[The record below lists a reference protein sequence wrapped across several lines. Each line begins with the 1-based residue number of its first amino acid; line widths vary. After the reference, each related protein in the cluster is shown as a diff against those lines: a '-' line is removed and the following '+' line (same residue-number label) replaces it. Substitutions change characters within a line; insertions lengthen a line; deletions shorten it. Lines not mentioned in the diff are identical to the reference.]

1 MSIGLD
7 DLIVGGQ
14 LRVGTG
20 LCPPIKEGDIKIN
33 GSAHMEGPVVIGD
46 GIKIPLGE
54 AFSEED
60 AEGDTTPAGLAPA
73 NVMLTRC
80 YNADEDSSSADI
92 KRTVHAEGNIIVN
105 GDDGTPWAFNLN
117 GNQEIVGNTQTN
129 SALKITSFSTFGCS
143 ILGGARPLDIN
154 GGTVWVDAQGEA
166 YFAVGTGGMTMSS
179 RFGQADGKPKP
190 FDIQHPTKG
199 KGHRLRYAC
208 IEGPEV
214 GVYHRGRLRRGKEI
228 VLPYYWK
235 DLVHVESITVQLQ
248 PVGAH
253 QDIIVKRWDEQK
265 IYLQSNGGLPID
277 CFYHVYG
284 ERKDINPLIT
294 EYQGDSWKDYPDP
307 NYNPDKV
314 KYEDQTFTDPAFS
327 GPPNTITM

>member
-1 MSIGLD
+1 MSIGFD
-7 DLIVGGQ
+7 DVIAGGQ

-20 LCPPIKEGDIKIN
+20 LCPPIKEGDTKIN
-33 GSAHMEGPVVIGD
+33 GSAMMEGPVVIGEGSKIKLGAKRPD
-46 GIKIPLGE
+46 EETGAAPANLMVTRCYNDDKDCFTAAIKLAIQTEGNVDINGDRGKPDTLNINSAADTAIKITGSKT
-54 AFSEED
+54 AININGKTTID
-60 AEGDTTPAGLAPA
+60 AEGDAIFA
-73 NVMLTRC
+73 
-80 YNADEDSSSADI
+80 I
-92 KRTVHAEGNIIVN
+92 
-105 GDDGTPWAFNLN
+105 GTS
-117 GNQEIVGNTQTN
+117 G
-129 SALKITSFSTFGCS
+129 K
-143 ILGGARPLDIN
+143 
-154 GGTVWVDAQGEA
+154 
-166 YFAVGTGGMTMSS
+166 TMSA
-179 RFGQADGKPKP
+179 RFAESDGKPKP

-228 VLPYYWK
+228 SLPYYWK

-294 EYQGDSWKDYPDP
+294 EYEGNECFDYPDS
-307 NYNPDKV
+307 NYKPGVVNPLYD
-314 KYEDQTFTDPAFS
+314 DPAFS

>member
-1 MSIGLD
+1 MCI
-7 DLIVGGQ
+7 
-14 LRVGTG
+14 R
-20 LCPPIKEGDIKIN
+20 
-33 GSAHMEGPVVIGD
+33 
-46 GIKIPLGE
+46 
-54 AFSEED
+54 
-60 AEGDTTPAGLAPA
+60 
-73 NVMLTRC
+73 
-80 YNADEDSSSADI
+80 DS
-92 KRTVHAEGNIIVN
+92 
-105 GDDGTPWAFNLN
+105 PWAFNLN
-117 GNQEIVGNTQTN
+117 GNQEIVGNSQTN

-154 GGTVWVDAQGEA
+154 NGTVWVDAQGEA
-166 YFAVGTGGMTMSS
+166 YFAVGTGGKTMSA
-179 RFGQADGKPKP
+179 RFSESDGKPKP

-228 VLPYYWK
+228 SLPYYWK
-235 DLVHVESITVQLQ
+235 NLVHVESITVQLQ

-253 QDIIVKRWDEQK
+253 QDIIVKRWDDEK

-294 EYQGDSWKDYPDP
+294 EYEGNECFDYPDP
-307 NYNPDKV
+307 NYKPGVANL
-314 KYEDQTFTDPAFS
+314 S
-327 GPPNTITM
+327 LIHI